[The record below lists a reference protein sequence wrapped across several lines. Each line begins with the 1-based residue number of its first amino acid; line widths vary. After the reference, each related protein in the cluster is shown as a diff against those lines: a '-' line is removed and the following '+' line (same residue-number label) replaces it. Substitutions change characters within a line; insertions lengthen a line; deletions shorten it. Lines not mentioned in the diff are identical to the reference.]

1 MYQLTDITTHSQIL
15 VLHINTPDNAQIL
28 NTHSQ
33 ISVNSGS
40 LFYPFTNL
48 QKWIEIVTQLS
59 TPYDTLSTPYDTL
72 SAPYDTLSAYS
83 PRYPRL

>member
-1 MYQLTDITTHSQIL
+1 MYQFTDITTHSQIQ
-15 VLHINTPDNAQIL
+15 VLHINTSDNA
-28 NTHSQ
+28 Q

-59 TPYDTLSTPYDTL
+59 TPYDTLS
-72 SAPYDTLSAYS
+72 APYDTLSAYS